1 MNKKFST
8 LVAVLLAAGA
18 WTTLDAKVV
27 EVTTP
32 AVGGS
37 YLIGLDVSAA
47 AGNEGTVTSLLQ
59 VADITSTDGA
69 SSITSSENA
78 WTLEPVSGKEAD
90 GWFYLKAGGKY
101 IAKSSTD
108 KSIKLSDELS
118 SADATCI
125 KFVIDGN
132 EIHVAEA
139 VASTT
144 IVAGDELKLAN
155 NTAVTIVATGTDNN
169 VKFAVY
175 GKDDYEGLPGLDNV
189 VLDENGAVTS
199 ITATTV
205 GAPFYFNDGTNYL
218 SVTTNDDGDY
228 VLVTKAE
235 DQISSV
241 PNASQSLS
249 ASWKLVNGKLIS
261 VASELAGKTVALT
274 ESSLRASTPNYT
286 VAPVATAATFTLNG
300 GVATLSKNG
309 SSVVLTGAALSVSST
324 VAPIADDVTIGS
336 KNVADGVIIGGT
348 YDLLTSAPSDYC
360 LIGVAQSN
368 GSVKFLKAGSA
379 SGVASADDFDA
390 DNYTSFLW
398 KVSEQ
403 NDNDKIYRYTF
414 TSLATDAS
422 KKAIKWLG
430 VANGTAQFVA
440 DAKYTGAFTLT
451 HEGTAVSANG
461 TVAGSA
467 KATISFY
474 KAPVAAQTLEQLNGI
489 LNPGFEVTLKKS
501 KDGKET
507 IEGAD
512 MFNGHKMYAVAY
524 SNGTTINND
533 AVTVQ
538 LWDKAT
544 PDDKSNILVLDTKAV
559 VGENDKSGVNGT
571 FKWVTKKAFDKDATG
586 DKNYKSYFQF
596 TYSLNDPSTDMV
608 GELKVMNNA
617 AGSSVYGS
625 VYVLRVDDEYILTT
639 ISTVTDN
646 TKLPYIKLA
655 ASNVYPVKELVG
667 QFLSFTYADTKA
679 NAKDNN
685 EEYKFGGILA
695 VVRNNAT
702 ATPVGEVDYTTVT
715 STELPEAQWAIVDAD
730 LDKNTFTL
738 ENRENNI
745 RLADV
750 QLRQIAGDKFEMTAA
765 ASTNINR
772 TNDPSDIV
780 ILTKTA
786 LKDVD
791 MFDGYM
797 QTTENALRNEKFY
810 LGQYHGVAGNSTAY
824 YVENHTDK
832 ASHQIGMTAEKES
845 AQKWNLRFAMKA
857 DDNSK
862 YTEVDTVFVETVF
875 LTLDSDGK
883 KVTDAKKKTKSK
895 LAILPYTFQNASN
908 SEFIYFNDGTKLEFY
923 ACDPDNKDNSE
934 KNYAEATRFALK
946 MKPNNTYNFV
956 TIAMEDATNPSAVVP
971 TKLEDNKLYV
981 ANSADKGSLKKM
993 KAYAEDNN
1001 SLMVV
1006 EKAEAPEYHK
1016 IAVEWGDTISLY
1028 REENNAQV
1036 LYEKCDIKSVVDKDT
1051 LSFLN
1056 IDNINQF
1063 SVNPAIF
1070 ADTAYINRTIDSE
1083 ANTCYQYLLA
1093 VNVDKEKSFFC
1104 PYNSEHNTDEWRAE
1118 NGGPCADA
1126 KEHRAVYGRFLINL
1140 IDTANVYGVTHLH
1153 NNPYINEIEAGEDR
1167 AKLSFVE
1174 GYHADDTLYVTRKG
1188 GEVAKIAMD
1197 SPEFNVAKFAF
1208 RYVDNDAKT
1217 FKIQTQYKEYL
1228 GDKNIDP
1235 KDMADYY
1242 ADNAGSVTNE
1252 GYLKWINGTV
1262 VVTRDFENGDVFG
1275 ISENVHRDPVAN
1287 EDITT
1292 SSISVIAQEGKVII
1306 NGAQGKKVT
1315 ISNVLGQT
1323 VASTVISSDKA
1334 EIAVPAGVV
1343 VVAVESEAAVKAIV
1357 K

>member
-27 EVTTP
+27 QIETP
-32 AVGGS
+32 VVGGS
-37 YLIGLDVSAA
+37 YLIGLNVSPA
-47 AGNEGTVTSLLQ
+47 AGDNGTVTSLLQ

-69 SSITSSENA
+69 STITSSENA
-78 WTLEPVSGKEAD
+78 WTLEAVEGVAD
-90 GWFYLKAGGKY
+90 QFYLKGASGY
-101 IAKSSTD
+101 INATNSAKGITVNSSKGTTT
-108 KSIKLSDELS
+108 IKFKIVSGELVVVEKPGEGETTIAANDELVLTDNS
-118 SADATCI
+118 AATISADA
-125 KFVIDGN
+125 
-132 EIHVAEA
+132 
-139 VASTT
+139 
-144 IVAGDELKLAN
+144 GDHF
-155 NTAVTIVATGTDNN
+155 

-175 GKDDYEGLPGLDNV
+175 GKDDYEGLPGLDGV
-189 VLDENGAVTS
+189 VLGENGAVTS

-205 GAPFYFNDGTNYL
+205 GASFYFNDGTNYL

-235 DQISSV
+235 DKISSV
-241 PNASQSLS
+241 PNASQSLN

-261 VASELAGKTVALT
+261 VASELAGKTVALQAVNRT
-274 ESSLRASTPNYT
+274 LSYSVTSVISA
-286 VAPVATAATFTLNG
+286 APSFTISG
-300 GVATLSKNG
+300 GVAKLGTT
-309 SSVVLTGAALSVSST
+309 VLTGAALSVSST
-324 VAPIADDVTIGS
+324 VAPIADNVTIGS

-348 YDLLTSAPSDYC
+348 YDLLTSVPSDYC
-360 LIGVAQSN
+360 LIRVAQSDN
-368 GSVKFLKAGSA
+368 TVKFLKAGSA
-379 SGVASADDFDA
+379 SGVASAAAFDA
-390 DNYTSFLW
+390 ADYESFLW

-422 KKAIKWLG
+422 QKAIKWLG

-440 DAKYTGAFTLT
+440 DAKYAGAFTLT

-461 TVAGSA
+461 TVTGSA
-467 KATISFY
+467 KAAISFY
-474 KAPVAAQTLEQLNGI
+474 KAPVAAQTKKQLNDI
-489 LNPGFEVTLKKS
+489 LNPGFEVTLKKT

-512 MFNGHKMYAVAY
+512 MFNGHKMYAVAT
-524 SNGTTINND
+524 NATD
-533 AVTVQ
+533 VTVQ

-571 FKWVTKKAFDKDATG
+571 FKWVTKKAFEKDQAGDKD
-586 DKNYKSYFQF
+586 YKSYFQF

-608 GELKVMNNA
+608 GELKVMNNT
-617 AGSSVYGS
+617 SSVYGS

-639 ISTVTDN
+639 ISTVTSD

-695 VVRNNAT
+695 VVRNSAT
-702 ATPVGEVDYTTVT
+702 ASPVGEADYTTVT

-730 LDKNTFTL
+730 LDQNTFTL
-738 ENRENNI
+738 KNRENGI
-745 RLADV
+745 QLANV

-845 AQKWNLRFAMKA
+845 AQKWNLRFAMKE

-908 SEFIYFNDGTKLEFY
+908 SEFVYFNDGTKLEFY
-923 ACDPDNKDNSE
+923 ACDPENKDNSE
-934 KNYAEATRFALK
+934 NDYADATRFALK

-956 TIAMEDATNPSAVVP
+956 TIAMEDATDPDNVVP

-1006 EKAEAPEYHK
+1006 EKAESPEYHK

-1036 LYEKCDIKSVVDKDT
+1036 LYEKRDAKSVVDKDT

-1070 ADTAYINRTIDSE
+1070 ADTAYINRTIDGE

-1104 PYNSEHNTDEWRAE
+1104 PYNPEHNTDEWRAE

-1228 GDKNIDP
+1228 GDSNIDP

-1242 ADNAGSVTNE
+1242 ADNAGLVTNE

-1262 VVTRDFENGDVFG
+1262 VVTSGYENGDVFG

-1343 VVAVESEAAVKAIV
+1343 VVAVEGEAAVKAIV

>member
-8 LVAVLLAAGA
+8 LVAVFLAAGA

-27 EVTTP
+27 EVTKP
-32 AVGGS
+32 VIGGS
-37 YLIGLDVSAA
+37 YVIGSALGDGSA
-47 AGNEGTVTSLLQ
+47 ILLLAGNANMANNQTVESSTATWVMES
-59 VADITSTDGA
+59 ADA
-69 SSITSSENA
+69 EY
-78 WTLEPVSGKEAD
+78 SGKSA
-90 GWFYLKAGGKY
+90 FYLKGASEKY
-101 IAKSSTD
+101 ITAAASGATLTFETAETATSNTRTKVPFIINVDGDIAVLGDYANTD
-108 KSIKLSDELS
+108 LQNK
-118 SADATCI
+118 
-125 KFVIDGN
+125 
-132 EIHVAEA
+132 
-139 VASTT
+139 
-144 IVAGDELKLAN
+144 ELKLDATSALV
-155 NTAVTIVATGTDNN
+155 TAVDNGSYAA
-169 VKFAVY
+169 KFAVY
-175 GKDDYEGLPGLDNV
+175 SEDAYQGLPGLDNV
-189 VLDENGAVTS
+189 AFDENGAVTS

-274 ESSLRASTPNYT
+274 ESSFRASTPSYT
-286 VAPVATAATFTLNG
+286 VAPVANAATFTLTG
-300 GVATLSKNG
+300 GVATLTKG
-309 SSVVLTGAALSVSST
+309 TSVVLTGASLSVSST
-324 VAPIADDVTIGS
+324 VTSLAENVTIGT

-348 YDLLTSAPSDYC
+348 YDLLTSIPSDYC
-360 LIGVAQSN
+360 LIRVAQSD

-379 SGVASADDFDA
+379 SGAASVAAFSAA
-390 DNYTSFLW
+390 DYESFLW

-403 NDNDKIYRYTF
+403 NDNDRIYRYTF

-422 KKAIKWLG
+422 QKAIKWLG

-440 DAKYTGAFTLT
+440 DAKYAGAFTLT

-461 TVAGSA
+461 TVTGSA
-467 KATISFY
+467 KAAISFY
-474 KAPVAAQTLEQLNGI
+474 KAPVAAQTKKQLNDI
-489 LNPGFEVTLKKS
+489 LNPGFEVTLKKT

-512 MFNGHKMYAVAY
+512 MFNGHKMYAVAT
-524 SNGTTINND
+524 NATD
-533 AVTVQ
+533 VTVQ

-571 FKWVTKKAFDKDATG
+571 FKWVTKKAFEKDQAGDKD
-586 DKNYKSYFQF
+586 YKSYFQF

-608 GELKVMNNA
+608 GELKVMNN
-617 AGSSVYGS
+617 GSSVYGS

-639 ISTVTDN
+639 ISTVTSD

-695 VVRNNAT
+695 VVRNSAT
-702 ATPVGEVDYTTVT
+702 AAPVGEADYTTVT

-730 LDKNTFTL
+730 LDQNTFTL
-738 ENRENNI
+738 KNRENGI
-745 RLADV
+745 QLANV

-845 AQKWNLRFAMKA
+845 AQKWNLRFAMKE

-908 SEFIYFNDGTKLEFY
+908 SEFVYFNDGTKLEFY
-923 ACDPDNKDNSE
+923 ACDPENKDNSE
-934 KNYAEATRFALK
+934 NDYADATRFALK

-956 TIAMEDATNPSAVVP
+956 TIAMEDATDPDNVVP

-1006 EKAEAPEYHK
+1006 EKAESPEYHK

-1036 LYEKCDIKSVVDKDT
+1036 LYEKRDAKSIVDKDT

-1070 ADTAYINRTIDSE
+1070 ADTAYINRTIDGE

-1104 PYNSEHNTDEWRAE
+1104 PYNPEHNTDEWRAE

-1174 GYHADDTLYVTRKG
+1174 GFHADDTLYVTRKG

-1228 GDKNIDP
+1228 GDSDIDP

-1242 ADNAGSVTNE
+1242 ADNAGLVTNE

-1262 VVTRDFENGDVFG
+1262 VVTSGYENGDVFG

-1334 EIAVPAGVV
+1334 EITVPAGVV
-1343 VVAVESEAAVKAIV
+1343 VVAVEGEAAVKAIV